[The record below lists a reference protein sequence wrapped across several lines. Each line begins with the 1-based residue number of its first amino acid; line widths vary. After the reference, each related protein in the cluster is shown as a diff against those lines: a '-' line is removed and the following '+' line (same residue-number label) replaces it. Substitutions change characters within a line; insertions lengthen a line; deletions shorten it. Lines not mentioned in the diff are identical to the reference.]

1 MRSPL
6 HLRPGPAP
14 AGSIPRPGR
23 RTWLLA
29 RVLPVLMLAAVSLV
43 GLGTGVAAASGF
55 DCKDVPSPEFPNEV
69 VETTFDSSSANR
81 TPLESGS
88 GTGYESYGWA
98 GLKWHIYDLGCGE
111 DLVRAPGAVNDTT
124 LGNAFLTIGKSLAAA
139 AFWLDDQT
147 KTSRDA
153 AEAGVTSAL
162 EQFDRIVYSISDGMR
177 SVYGQWLGIA
187 LTVVAVIVLWK
198 SLKADTAAVTRTSA
212 IAAAGLMLGAL
223 MVGAPQKAVQVA
235 DDTFGSLITDTQD
248 QIFSVQFGGG
258 PDGGTLVG
266 GPTDPRNVLIDRI
279 FLPDWRTGWFGT
291 NYDPADTAKLGPKLR
306 DSLAFSYE
314 EQQRVKNDP
323 DAQAELA
330 EQKAD
335 TFREI
340 VSSLESDHQLS
351 YYQFQGKDS
360 GRTSTGFIGMVKLAM
375 PSMLWIG
382 ASILKIAALLAIRFA
397 ILFAPLWVPFAMI
410 GGGWLARI
418 LRMLATAYLWGVA
431 GAVIV
436 ALYLMALVQLYVNDS
451 GQVDGS
457 WRLWFMVLL
466 TVVCWAIMR
475 PFKRVGQTFTQNSS
489 SMINRKTREAKRSLK
504 TTAFTAAGAAL
515 GGPGGAIAAK
525 AGERMTR
532 RNRGDD
538 ELETQAAIGARPE
551 GRGLNNRRQQ
561 ALTQAQ
567 AEARASRTERLGR
580 GADRAADRD
589 ARIAGIAAIAG
600 RDLERGEN
608 PLGDKDTERAITSG
622 AAAWKRLGK
631 EEAESRRQERR
642 ARKEPLHTSVG
653 QRWDGG
659 DRSAIA
665 PMQVYTPTRHREPA
679 HATRGSRHGALRGER
694 PTTPPPS
701 RPRVWNA
708 PTPAAPAP
716 RARYL

>member
-1 MRSPL
+1 ML
-6 HLRPGPAP
+6 PALSLSVRCVGQP
-14 AGSIPRPGR
+14 VG
-23 RTWLLA
+23 LVV
-29 RVLPVLMLAAVSLV
+29 RVLVVLMFAAVVLIGV
-43 GLGTGVAAASGF
+43 GTGMAAASGF
-55 DCKDVPSPEFPNEV
+55 DCKDVPTPEFPNETI
-69 VETTFDSSSANR
+69 ETTFDSSSANR
-81 TPLESGS
+81 PPIEGGG
-88 GTGYESYGWA
+88 GTGYEGYGWA
-98 GLKWHIYDLGCGE
+98 GLKWHTYDLGCGE

-124 LGNAFLTIGKSLAAA
+124 LGNTFLTIGKSLAAA

-147 KTSRDA
+147 KTGRDA
-153 AEAGVTSAL
+153 LDAGVTSAL

-177 SVYGQWLGIA
+177 GVYGQWLGIA

-198 SLKADTAAVTRTSA
+198 SLKADTAGVTRTSA

-248 QIFSVQFGGG
+248 QIFSVQFGDG
-258 PDGGTLVG
+258 PGGGTLVG

-291 NYDPADTAKLGPKLR
+291 NYDPGDIAGLGPKLR

-314 EQQRVKNDP
+314 EQERVKNDP
-323 DAQAELA
+323 GAQAELA
-330 EQKAD
+330 AQKAD

-382 ASILKIAALLAIRFA
+382 ASILKITALLAIRFA

-410 GGGWLARI
+410 AGGWLGRI
-418 LRMLATAYLWGVA
+418 LRILATAYMWGVA

-436 ALYLMALVQLYVNDS
+436 ALYLMALVQLYVDAG

-489 SMINRKTREAKRSLK
+489 SMVNRRTREAKRSLK
-504 TTAFTAAGAAL
+504 AKAFAAAGAAI
-515 GGPGGAIAAK
+515 GGPGGAIVTK
-525 AGERMTR
+525 TGERLTR
-532 RNRGDD
+532 RNPRDND
-538 ELETQAAIGARPE
+538 EVETKSTGLRPE

-561 ALTQAQ
+561 ALAQAR
-567 AEARASRTERLGR
+567 AEARTNRTEHLGP
-580 GADRAADRD
+580 GADHVADRD
-589 ARIAGIAAIAG
+589 ARITGIAANAG
-600 RDLERGEN
+600 RDLSRGEK
-608 PLGDKDTERAITSG
+608 PLDDKDTERTVASG
-622 AAAWKRLGK
+622 AAAWKRLDK
-631 EEAESRRQERR
+631 DEAEDRRRERQ
-642 ARKEPLHTSVG
+642 ARKELLTASVS
-653 QRWDGG
+653 QHWDGG

-665 PMQVYTPTRHREPA
+665 PMKVYTPTRHRESA
-679 HATRGSRHGALRGER
+679 HATTSADTRESRHAALRVER
-694 PTTPPPS
+694 SIGTTPP

-708 PTPAAPAP
+708 PTPDGPLP
-716 RARYL
+716 RDRYL